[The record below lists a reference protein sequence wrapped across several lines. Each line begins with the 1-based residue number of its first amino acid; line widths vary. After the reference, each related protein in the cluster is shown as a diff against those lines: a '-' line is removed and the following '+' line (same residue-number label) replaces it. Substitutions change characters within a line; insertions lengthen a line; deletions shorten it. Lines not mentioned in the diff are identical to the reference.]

1 MTLPK
6 FEQTI
11 LLVLGGMSAVALMSI
26 GSDKLTSRPNSAVAQ
41 PLQQPAAQPFL
52 YRKLDADNAAIIST
66 PSYAVYQIGS
76 PILAQPTPIP
86 VPPPT
91 TVASGGLVLHSLAK
105 NYQNPFA
112 GQAAERVRDAER
124 VTVTADPLP
133 IMAAVATNPDRPRS
147 SSDSSRKTGAPKP
160 DMPVEI
166 SIPAIN
172 LSANVQEMGVVKMKT
187 GGDTWST
194 PKGRAA
200 GWHNDSARL
209 GERGNVVLNGH
220 NNIDGKVFERLQ
232 ELKAGQKVI
241 LRSKTREVTYVLYDK
256 TLLLERGQP
265 ASVLMDHAKYLLPTP
280 DDRLTLVTCWPN
292 WDNSHRLLWF
302 ARPVDERFLAE

>member
-6 FEQTI
+6 FEQAI
-11 LLVLGGMSAVALMSI
+11 LLVLGVMSAIALMSI
-26 GSDKLTSRPNSAVAQ
+26 GSDKLTPRPNSALAQ
-41 PLQQPAAQPFL
+41 PLQQPAAPPL
-52 YRKLDADNAAIIST
+52 VYRKLDADNAAVIPT
-66 PSYAVYQIGS
+66 PSYVVYQIGS
-76 PILAQPTPIP
+76 PILAQSTPTPAT
-86 VPPPT
+86 PT
-91 TVASGGLVLHSLAK
+91 ATGASGGMVLHSLAK
-105 NYQNPFA
+105 NHPMPFIA
-112 GQAAERVRDAER
+112 SIAERVLDAER

-147 SSDSSRKTGAPKP
+147 SSDSSRKAGAPKP

-172 LSANVQEMGVVKMKT
+172 LNANVQEVGVVKMKT
-187 GGDTWST
+187 GGDTWAT

-265 ASVLMDHAKYLLPTP
+265 ASVLMEHAKYLLPTP

-302 ARPVDERFLAE
+302 ARPVEERFLAE